1 MKFRHI
7 RSSTRGHT
15 RIRYNLYAINEKHSP
30 EKHTS
35 ACIRTYSVHTRKK
48 THRTELYE
56 DKAINM
62 CADKVRIQRNDV
74 KHSHFIVIINNSVF
88 ILVCACALKFI
99 GTNECGDASSFFD
112 SFFLLIVT
120 VYVCASAVFFRRV
133 MNFAWFYSM
142 IRESI
147 TWVSFVVFKM
157 IAVERSPNKLS
168 PLKTTCMQ

>member
-15 RIRYNLYAINEKHSP
+15 RIRYNLYAINEKYSP
-30 EKHTS
+30 EKHTC
-35 ACIRTYSVHTRKK
+35 AYVRMYVHTRKK
-48 THRTELYE
+48 IHRTELYE

-99 GTNECGDASSFFD
+99 GTNECSDASSFFD
-112 SFFLLIVT
+112 SFFFFTLLQYKCMHVLRRFLFPSCDELCL
-120 VYVCASAVFFRRV
+120 VLFHDKRKYHLSQFRGV
-133 MNFAWFYSM
+133 
-142 IRESI
+142 
-147 TWVSFVVFKM
+147 
-157 IAVERSPNKLS
+157 
-168 PLKTTCMQ
+168 